1 MTPRFV
7 SVFARPELSALA
19 RDELALLGVY
29 ARRQPA
35 ARALIVHPH
44 VSGLKLPL
52 DLAAVEVTRLH
63 VQGSR
68 LEGDRSC
75 LPHRLPWAEGS
86 FDLVQ
91 VQHVGEV
98 LAPVEAFAAEIE
110 RVTAPGGVV
119 LWSGL
124 NALGAWHPWCRW
136 RHEVSLGR
144 LTAARLRRLLVHSGL
159 DVETA
164 HRVGAFWPR
173 DAAAGVSSGA
183 AVDLFRAAWVLAANK
198 RRTPATLLPHRASR
212 LRAMPPRRLV
222 AAASRRASA

>member
-1 MTPRFV
+1 MIPRFV

-29 ARRQPA
+29 ARRLAP

-44 VSGLKLPL
+44 ASALQLPL
-52 DLAAVEVTRLH
+52 DLPETEVARLY
-63 VQGSR
+63 VQGGR
-68 LEGDRSC
+68 LEGDQSC

-98 LAPVEAFAAEIE
+98 LAPVEAFVAEIE

-144 LTAARLRRLLVHSGL
+144 LSAARLRRLLAHSGL

-164 HRVGAFWPR
+164 HRIGAFWPR
-173 DAAAGVSSGA
+173 DAVAGVPSGA

-198 RRTPATLLPHRASR
+198 RRIPATLLPHRATR
-212 LRAMPPRRLV
+212 VRAVPPRRLA